1 MAAALDLDYN
11 SYAKC
16 VLEDVLKPA
25 EAWNKKESLFA
36 MQSVV
41 TIYSLVG
48 AREHQEDEGGGM
60 KPRSFAVLKGR
71 DCAWM
76 DRFSEAQRLPGA

>member
-16 VLEDVLKPA
+16 ALEDVLKPA
-25 EAWNKKESLFA
+25 DAWTKKESLFA

-41 TIYSLVG
+41 TIYSVFSVRESTKKMKEE
-48 AREHQEDEGGGM
+48 ARNRAALQSL
-60 KPRSFAVLKGR
+60 KNVAV
-71 DCAWM
+71 
-76 DRFSEAQRLPGA
+76 PG

>member
-16 VLEDVLKPA
+16 ALEDVLKPA
-25 EAWNKKESLFA
+25 DAWNKKESLFA

-41 TIYSLVG
+41 TIYTVVTLFETSDLTHERSCCLLPNSLT
-48 AREHQEDEGGGM
+48 
-60 KPRSFAVLKGR
+60 
-71 DCAWM
+71 W
-76 DRFSEAQRLPGA
+76 